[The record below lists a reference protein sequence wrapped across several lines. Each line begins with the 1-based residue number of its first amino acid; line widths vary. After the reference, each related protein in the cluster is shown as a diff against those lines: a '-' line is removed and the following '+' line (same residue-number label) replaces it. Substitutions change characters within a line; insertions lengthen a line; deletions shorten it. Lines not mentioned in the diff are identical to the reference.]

1 MTIKD
6 QLRALKP
13 KGGRVTIQHKY
24 PHRVQRTYQAEL
36 LKLLARLEQDINQMV
51 KPAIAEEIR
60 TDSLSDIMRSIADL
74 VNRTLSGDAIARRIA
89 AAVANSNE
97 QQISKAVA
105 KAIGVNVLIPGSG
118 LSDKMEAWVIE
129 NTSLITSMQRD
140 YVQRVQNVVAGGF
153 RRGQSYRDM
162 AKDIQA
168 ATGIS
173 KSRATLIA
181 RDQIGSLNAAVTQ
194 QRDEELGIDSYVWRA
209 AMDRRTRGKSN
220 PGGLYPKSRYDHYA
234 RDGKT
239 FKYNDPPPDGNPG
252 EPIQCRCFA
261 EAVIEF

>member
-13 KGGRVTIQHKY
+13 RGGRVVIQHKY
-24 PHRVQRTYQAEL
+24 PHRVQRTYEAEL
-36 LKLLARLEQDINQMV
+36 RGVLARLERDINEMV

-60 TDSLSDIMRSIADL
+60 TDSISDIMRSIADL

-89 AAVANSNE
+89 AAVANANE

-140 YVQRVQNVVAGGF
+140 YVQRVQNVVSGGF

-173 KSRATLIA
+173 QRRARLIA
-181 RDQIGSLNAAVTQ
+181 RDQIGTLNAAVTQ
-194 QRDEELGIDSYVWRA
+194 QRDEELGIESYIWRNA
-209 AMDRRTRGKSN
+209 GDQRVRGN
-220 PGGLYPKSRYDHYA
+220 PSGLYPKSRYDHWE
-234 RDGKT
+234 REGKV
-239 FKYNDPPPDGNPG
+239 FRYDQPPADGNPG

-261 EAVIEF
+261 EAIIEF

>member
-1 MTIKD
+1 MTMKD

-24 PHRVQRTYQAEL
+24 PHRVQRTYEAEL
-36 LKLLARLEQDINQMV
+36 RGVLARLERDINEMI

-60 TDSLSDIMRSIADL
+60 TDSVSDIMRAIADL
-74 VNRTLSGDAIARRIA
+74 TNRTLSGDAMVRRIA
-89 AAVANSNE
+89 AAVAVSNE

-118 LSDKMEAWVIE
+118 LSDKLEAWAIE

-140 YVQRVQNVVAGGF
+140 YVQRVQNVVSGGF

-162 AKDIQA
+162 TKDIQK

-173 KSRATLIA
+173 QRRARLIA
-181 RDQIGSLNAAVTQ
+181 RDQIGSLNASVTH
-194 QRDEELGIDSYVWRA
+194 QRDKELGVESYVWRNA
-209 AMDRRTRGKSN
+209 GDRKVRGN
-220 PGGLYPKSRYDHYA
+220 PSGLYPKSRYDHWE
-234 RDGKT
+234 REGKV
-239 FKYNDPPPDGNPG
+239 FRYDKPPADGNPG
-252 EPIQCRCFA
+252 EAIQCRCYA

>member
-1 MTIKD
+1 LDLKD

-13 KGGRVTIQHKY
+13 RGGRIKIQHKY

-36 LKLLARLEQDINQMV
+36 IKLLDRLERDINEMV
-51 KPAIAEEIR
+51 KPAIAEEVR
-60 TDSLSDIMRSIADL
+60 TDSVSDIMRSISEL
-74 VNRTLSGDAIARRIA
+74 VGRTLSGDAIARRVA
-89 AAVANSNE
+89 AAVAQSNE

-105 KAIGVNVLIPGSG
+105 KAIGVNVIMPGSG
-118 LSDKMEAWVIE
+118 LSDQLEAWAIQ
-129 NTSLITSMQRD
+129 NTSLIKNMQDD
-140 YVQRVQNVVAGGF
+140 YIQRVQNAVSSGF

-173 KSRATLIA
+173 KRRATLIA

-194 QRDEELGIDSYVWRA
+194 QRDEELGIDSYIWNA
-209 AMDRRTRGKSN
+209 QHDRRTRGKSN
-220 PGGLYPKSRYDHYA
+220 PGGLYPNSRYDHYA

-239 FKYNDPPPDGNPG
+239 FKYSDPPPDGNPG
-252 EPIQCRCFA
+252 EPISCRCFSTS
-261 EAVIEF
+261 VIEF

>member
-13 KGGRVTIQHKY
+13 KGGRIAIQHKY
-24 PHRVQRTYQAEL
+24 PHRVQRAYEAEL
-36 LKLLARLEQDINQMV
+36 RKLLARLEQDINQMV

-74 VNRTLSGDAIARRIA
+74 VNRTLSGEAIARRIA
-89 AAVANSNE
+89 AAVANANE

-140 YVQRVQNVVAGGF
+140 YVQRVQNVVSGGF

-162 AKDIQA
+162 ANDIEA

-173 KSRATLIA
+173 KRRATLIA
-181 RDQIGSLNAAVTQ
+181 RDQIGTLNAQVTQ
-194 QRDEELGIDSYVWRA
+194 QRDEELGIDSYIWRNA
-209 AMDRRTRGKSN
+209 GDRRVRGN
-220 PGGLYPKSRYDHYA
+220 PSGLYPKSRYDHWEREGKVYKYA
-234 RDGKT
+234 
-239 FKYNDPPPDGNPG
+239 NPPGDGNPG